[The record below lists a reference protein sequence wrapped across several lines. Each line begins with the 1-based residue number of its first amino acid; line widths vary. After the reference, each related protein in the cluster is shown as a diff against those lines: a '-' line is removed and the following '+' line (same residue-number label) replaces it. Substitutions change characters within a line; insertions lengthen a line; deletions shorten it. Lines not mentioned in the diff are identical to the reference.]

1 MNILKH
7 ISLFLILSLSLFSCK
22 EEKTAN
28 KTNATE
34 VKPTTEVQ
42 KPQELKKVSIAIQ
55 GMTCEIGCAKTIES
69 KLAKTFGIT
78 ESKVLFEQNVGEFV
92 YDANQISEA
101 EIAQKIA
108 GIGNGE
114 MYTTSEIKQIEL

>member
-7 ISLFLILSLSLFSCK
+7 ISLFLLVSLSLFSCK
-22 EEKTAN
+22 DEKAAEKSN
-28 KTNATE
+28 TE
-34 VKPTTEVQ
+34 VKAVTEVQ
-42 KPQELKKVSIAIQ
+42 KPQELKKVAIAIQ
-55 GMTCEIGCAKTIES
+55 GMTCEIGCAKSIES
-69 KLAKTFGIT
+69 KLSKTFGIT
-78 ESKVLFEQNVGEFV
+78 DSKVLFEQNLGEFV
-92 YDANQISEA
+92 YDANQITEE

>member
-7 ISLFLILSLSLFSCK
+7 ISLFLLLSLSLLSCK
-22 EEKTAN
+22 EEKTTE
-28 KTNATE
+28 KTNAADI
-34 VKPTTEVQ
+34 KAGTEVQ
-42 KPQELKKVSIAIQ
+42 KPQHLKKVAIAIQ

-69 KLAKTFGIT
+69 KLSKTFGIT
-78 ESKVLFEQNVGEFV
+78 DSKVLFEQNLGEFV
-92 YDANQISEA
+92 YDANQITEE